1 MKAPVEIVEED
12 EDLNKQPS
20 SKKAGTKRKTNK
32 TSSAN
37 NGASSSRKRRSD
49 DSKPQSAPKTQNKKS
64 KVGSTKNSFDV
75 LVEEVEGLLAAQR
88 TEQVAYAKSKG
99 WSYDP
104 RAAIVTSGVSLH
116 DVCLTGLG
124 LETFDEIVDHIIKH
138 NTYSE
143 SDATDNAPPP
153 PLSALEEY
161 SAAVTGE
168 GGLSNLSEAEAAVLG
183 LNRLFQLV
191 PAKYVSELL
200 AASATSP
207 NTKDEVKEFLKT
219 LDIGKLIEAHPHTPY
234 FSDVAVIQTD
244 EEDPRDSESSWCEK
258 FYNHM

>member
-1 MKAPVEIVEED
+1 MQED
-12 EDLNKQPS
+12 EDVKKQPS

-37 NGASSSRKRRSD
+37 NGGATTTRKRRSD
-49 DSKPQSAPKTQNKKS
+49 DSKHQSAPKTQNKKS
-64 KVGSTKNSFDV
+64 KVGLAKNSFDV
-75 LVEEVEGLLAAQR
+75 LVEEVESLLAAQR

-104 RAAIVTSGVSLH
+104 RAAIVTSGLSLH

-124 LETFDEIVDHIIKH
+124 LETFDEIVDHIIKE

-143 SDATDNAPPP
+143 SEDATDNAPPP

-161 SAAVTGE
+161 SATITGE
-168 GGLSNLSEAEAAVLG
+168 DGASSALNHLNEAEAGVFG

-200 AASATSP
+200 AASATNP

-258 FYNHM
+258 FNNHM